1 MSESIHL
8 PEQKERICYTVTE
21 LGKLTGLSV
30 RTWWRLVREGAVPTV
45 RVGERVLVPHA
56 AVMEFIAKRLDKTGA
71 AATAAG
77 AHPKKT
83 GEGTAR
89 RRGVGQM
96 GTPST
101 LPDAVRWLQ
110 DEASRLQYGLVA
122 VEIIVHAGRITRVV
136 SRREVSQAAPTEP
149 RRNDNDGPR

>member
-71 AATAAG
+71 PLRQPPEHIRKRQEKARLAAG
-77 AHPKKT
+77 
-83 GEGTAR
+83 E
-89 RRGVGQM
+89 
-96 GTPST
+96 
-101 LPDAVRWLQ
+101 
-110 DEASRLQYGLVA
+110 
-122 VEIIVHAGRITRVV
+122 
-136 SRREVSQAAPTEP
+136 
-149 RRNDNDGPR
+149 